1 MDREEGASN
10 QNVTLFSHKKE
21 TNPSFC
27 NNIMELEGSVL
38 SEIRQAVKDK
48 YQTISL
54 ICGV

>member
-1 MDREEGASN
+1 MDREEGARN

-21 TNPSFC
+21 TNPSIC

-54 ICGV
+54 V

>member
-1 MDREEGASN
+1 MDREEGARN

-21 TNPSFC
+21 TNPSIC